1 MMTTI
6 QPYDFLKLKN
16 GSYLLVKE
24 IRKRRVEIGLLDDI
38 IIVGDLFQK
47 KSYSKYDNNSLDEYL
62 GLEGKSSKN
71 YLNIKTCSFQQLSDF
86 IYLNSEIVT
95 PDIWIHDFSDIDCLI
110 SRNQTFKLKQE
121 LKII

>member
-1 MMTTI
+1 MTTI
-6 QPYDFLKLKN
+6 HPYDFLKLKN

-24 IRKRRVEIGLLDDI
+24 IRKRVVDIGLLDDI
-38 IIVGDLFQK
+38 IICGDLFQK
-47 KSYSKYDNNSLDEYL
+47 KSYENDSLDKYL

-71 YLNIKTCSFQQLSDF
+71 YLNMKTCSFQQLSDF
-86 IYLNSEIVT
+86 IYFQNEIVNQN
-95 PDIWIHDFSDIDCLI
+95 IWISDFSEIDCLI